1 MKEGVIQKEWH
12 RRRKTVFEKEELDRK
27 RWRNKGRETV
37 KWRQNKNV
45 SASECLALVST
56 PLCYTQRGADTRQCH
71 KYPTTAP
78 QQPSHLQ
85 IDSDV
90 PKKVSSMILFT
101 CLIGLK
107 RAGGSGTG
115 GWVEGTQASSF
126 NIVGPI
132 EDEQQGTD
140 RYCTVESVP
149 VVSRRPSFEGSQIRQ
164 IQHPF
169 SPSLALNPSLY
180 SQPAPPTPNPKIGQ
194 ISSIVF
200 RLPSVKF
207 TVQLDME
214 GALTARDRVGI
225 QDFVLLD
232 ETTEE
237 AFMNNL
243 KSDLATTLSI
253 YALADNAYHT
263 MLTEYNNH
271 FILISGESGA
281 GKTEAS
287 KKILQ
292 YYAVSCPSTTLLNT
306 VRDKMLMSNP
316 VLEAFGNA
324 KTLKNDNSSRFG
336 KYMDIQFDS
345 QGDAVGGHILN
356 YLLEKSRVVH
366 QNHGERNFHIF
377 YQLVEGAG
385 DDMLQRLGLER
396 DCQLY
401 KYLTQ
406 GECAIV
412 PSINDKNDWKT
423 VKNAL
428 QVINIDESYT
438 NHLFSIVASVLH
450 LGNLKFISDAKG
462 LATLSSSSEELRWVS
477 NVSNI
482 RPLGVDAQKLHE
494 GFTFRKIEAKNDQVL
509 SPFTIDHAIYAR
521 DALAKAIYG
530 QTFTWL
536 VNRINE
542 SMENTD
548 PHRKTV
554 IGLLDIYGFEVF
566 YVNSFEQFCIN
577 YCNEKLQQLFIQLT
591 LKAEQEEY
599 EAEGIEWEPVQF
611 FNNKIICDLVEEK
624 HRGII
629 AILDE
634 ECLRPGD
641 ATDLSFLERLEDK
654 MANHPH
660 FVTHKL
666 ADKITR
672 KTLERGDFRLLHY
685 AGEVTYCV
693 VGFLD
698 KNNDLLY
705 RNIKDLLCQSKNAI
719 IQECFSTLDPDNR
732 KRPETVATQFKSSLL
747 KLTEIL
753 MAKEAWYIRCLK
765 SNESKQKGQFD
776 EALIRHQVKYLGLME
791 HLRVRRAGFA
801 YRRKYDV
808 FLQRY
813 KPLCPAT
820 WPHWR
825 GDPADGVE
833 VLVQHLGYLPN
844 EYKMG
849 RTKIFIRHPRTLY
862 ATEDAFEKCKHELAT
877 RLQAKY
883 KGYKAKGEF
892 RKQKEAATKIE
903 TCWRGVQAR
912 KEREKRAW
920 AVKVIK
926 QFIKGYMTRGQAKT
940 TDNSEYLAFVRQNYL
955 NRLKENLPKTVL
967 DKTTWYSPP
976 PVCSE
981 TSEMLRKLH
990 YRLLV
995 RKYVRGITPQRKAQL
1010 QLKLVASTLFK
1021 GKKESYP
1028 QSVAQSFVD
1037 TRLSEQDINPRV
1049 IQMIRN
1055 EHIKYTSYKYD
1066 RNGFKPRTRQLI
1078 LTQTAA
1084 YLVEE
1089 AKIKQRVLYTSLKGI
1104 SVSSLTDGIVVFHI
1118 TCEDPNRSIKMEVQ
1132 AGKESGVDFS
1142 IGQEPMV
1149 YKGKNGHLMVVSIV
1163 CLAELCLKS

>member
-1 MKEGVIQKEWH
+1 
-12 RRRKTVFEKEELDRK
+12 
-27 RWRNKGRETV
+27 
-37 KWRQNKNV
+37 
-45 SASECLALVST
+45 
-56 PLCYTQRGADTRQCH
+56 
-71 KYPTTAP
+71 
-78 QQPSHLQ
+78 
-85 IDSDV
+85 
-90 PKKVSSMILFT
+90 
-101 CLIGLK
+101 
-107 RAGGSGTG
+107 
-115 GWVEGTQASSF
+115 
-126 NIVGPI
+126 
-132 EDEQQGTD
+132 TD
-140 RYCTVESVP
+140 FC
-149 VVSRRPSFEGSQIRQ
+149 SQ
-164 IQHPF
+164 
-169 SPSLALNPSLY
+169 
-180 SQPAPPTPNPKIGQ
+180 
-194 ISSIVF
+194 
-200 RLPSVKF
+200 
-207 TVQLDME
+207 VQLDME

-237 AFMNNL
+237 AFINNL
-243 KSDLATTLSI
+243 KKRFSNDLIYTYIGTLLVSLNPYKELDIYNSKQMDIYMGVNFFELPPHI

-385 DDMLQRLGLER
+385 DELLQQLGLER

-428 QVINIDESYT
+428 QVVNIDESYN

-450 LGNLKFISDAKG
+450 LGNLTFSPDSKG
-462 LATLSSSSEELRWVS
+462 LATLRSNSDELQWVS
-477 NVSNI
+477 NL
-482 RPLGVDAQKLHE
+482 LGVDAEKLHE
-494 GFTFRKIEAKNDQVL
+494 GFTFRKIEAKNDQIL

-548 PHRKTV
+548 PSRKTV

-641 ATDLSFLERLEDK
+641 ATDLTFLERLEDK

-666 ADKITR
+666 ADKMTR

-705 RNIKDLLCQSKNAI
+705 RNIKDLMCQSKNVI
-719 IQECFSTLDPDNR
+719 IQKCFSTLDPGNR

-776 EALIRHQVKYLGLME
+776 EALVRHQVKYLGLME

-801 YRRKYDV
+801 YRRKYDI

-862 ATEDAFEKCKHELAT
+862 ATEDAFERCKHELAT

-940 TDNSEYLAFVRQNYL
+940 TDNSEYLAFVRQNFL

-981 TSEMLRKLH
+981 TSEILRKLH

-1028 QSVAQSFVD
+1028 QSIAQPFVD
-1037 TRLSEQDINPRV
+1037 TRINEQDINPRV

-1055 EHIKYTSYKYD
+1055 EHIKYTVPVIKYD
-1066 RNGFKPRTRQLI
+1066 RNGFKPRPRQLI

-1084 YLVEE
+1084 YVVDD

-1104 SVSSLTDGIVVFHI
+1104 SVSSLTDAIVVFHI
-1118 TCEDPNRSIKMEVQ
+1118 TCEDPKQKGDLVMQCDYLFEFLTKLSVIANKRDAIHVVQGSIKIEVQ
-1132 AGKESGVDFS
+1132 AGKENGVDFS
-1142 IGQEPMV
+1142 IGPEPMV

-1163 CLAELCLKS
+1163 CLTE